1 MVSSWKI
8 VRNLGGKRVIRHS
21 GEYNYE
27 LTDLY
32 EVSSMG

>member
-1 MVSSWKI
+1 MMSSWKI
-8 VRNLGGKRVIRHS
+8 ARNLGGKRVIRHS
-21 GEYNYE
+21 DEYDYE